1 MQSAEVPEMSLVP
14 RNYLLLYCWDGHYD
28 LASFTFSVRF
38 ISWIPKATLLPQ
50 KLLLPSTMQML
61 GAEAHISIY
70 NARKPRQ
77 EDIGIAWPDRSAWTD
92 STRFT
97 EGPSFKK
104 ENNVK
109 SLRTIADQTF
119 VHYMHTTNTHT
130 HTLPQIYSHTSY
142 TRTIISQS

>member
-104 ENNVK
+104 ENNV
-109 SLRTIADQTF
+109 TF
-119 VHYMHTTNTHT
+119 CYPSVLAENSN
-130 HTLPQIYSHTSY
+130 PWFVVNYSY
-142 TRTIISQS
+142 PIISLFLIVLF